1 MDSLTKID
9 WLILLHCILHY
20 VALVCFTDFAFTR
33 IFHFLSHYTLSNSF
47 VQNWKSFGGV
57 YYFLLDWW
65 SFDDQKSKHH
75 LPTGRFHT
83 RNINNIFCEHFLCL
97 QTNLWPDGAKKGKKG
112 RIGTKSWLIEQSYVK
127 HNFLLLSDKMLR
139 NSILSNI
146 LNTWRRRSLN
156 FSKIRA
162 QHCSMLVKRR

>member
-1 MDSLTKID
+1 MWHWCVLQTLPSPESFISCRTIHSL
-9 WLILLHCILHY
+9 
-20 VALVCFTDFAFTR
+20 
-33 IFHFLSHYTLSNSF
+33 NSF
-47 VQNWKSFGGV
+47 VQNWRSFGGV

-139 NSILSNI
+139 NSILSKI

-156 FSKIRA
+156 FNFHNISNYMII
-162 QHCSMLVKRR
+162 V